1 MTIVN
6 PAPDEMVEWLLE
18 NAISPEQPTEEN
30 YRDLIEAV
38 WQRAQRQ
45 VSGFEAAL
53 TQQQETEEVIAKRLR
68 QMKEMIFN
76 LSRKN
81 RHLPVPTQFAWAT
94 TYGMP
99 SISGVYRNTAA
110 SYASPNYVS
119 LHTLNAR
126 KTGKFTVNFQN
137 DFVRVDINQN
147 KTMVPLRWFKISE
160 GDLAK
165 IYRDAARKEAAETY
179 AREKKKLEDKKRSLD
194 AELAKLVADIA
205 KADKTNPARTK

>member
-81 RHLPVPTQFAWAT
+81 RHLPVPAQFAWAT

-165 IYRDAARKEAAETY
+165 IYRNAARKEASETY
-179 AREKKKLEDKKRSLD
+179 AREKKKLEDRKRSLD

-205 KADKTNPARTK
+205 KVDKTNPARTK